1 MDFDFLPLD
10 TALTFTTGTDKYNDK
25 VADPVAVFESRNIS
39 ENRIIWLTGEI
50 DPCVTIDAVKVITE
64 YLRQDAGL
72 PIEERKPIRILI
84 DSCGGD
90 LSMTWMLCNIIES
103 SDTPV
108 IGVAM
113 SNCMSGAAY
122 ILLSCHK
129 RLMLKNANIMLHTG
143 SINGG
148 GNYEDFISMTDNYKT
163 QVKDLK
169 NFILERTSVPKNT
182 LTSKLKSDWYI
193 TKEDAI
199 KFGVVNKVIENMD
212 EVFVL

>member
-1 MDFDFLPLD
+1 MDFDFLTLNSASTSD
-10 TALTFTTGTDKYNDK
+10 RYNDK
-25 VADPVAVFESRNIS
+25 VADPIAVFEANNIS

-50 DPCVTIDAVKVITE
+50 DPDVTIDAVKAIME
-64 YLRQDAGL
+64 YIRQDVGK
-72 PIEERKPIRILI
+72 PIEERKPIRIFI
-84 DSCGGD
+84 DSLGGD
-90 LSMTWMLCNIIES
+90 LSTTWMLCNIIES
-103 SDTPV
+103 SNTPV
-108 IGVAM
+108 EGVAM
-113 SNCMSGAAY
+113 SSCMSGAAY

-163 QVKDLK
+163 QVKDLN
-169 NFILERTSVPKNT
+169 NFILERTNVPKNT

-199 KFGVVNKVIENMD
+199 KFGVVNKVIEDID
-212 EVFVL
+212 EVFS

>member
-1 MDFDFLPLD
+1 MDFDFLTLNGASTSD
-10 TALTFTTGTDKYNDK
+10 RYNDK
-25 VADPVAVFESRNIS
+25 VADPIAVFEANNIS
-39 ENRIIWLTGEI
+39 ENRIVWLTGEI
-50 DPCVTIDAVKVITE
+50 DPDVTIDAVKAIME
-64 YLRQDAGL
+64 YIRQDVGK
-72 PIEERKPIRILI
+72 PIEERKPIRIFI
-84 DSCGGD
+84 DSLGGD
-90 LSMTWMLCNIIES
+90 LSTTWMLCNIIES
-103 SDTPV
+103 SNTPV
-108 IGVAM
+108 VGVAM
-113 SNCMSGAAY
+113 SSCMSGATY

-169 NFILERTSVPKNT
+169 NFILERTNVPKNT

-199 KFGVVNKVIENMD
+199 KFGVVNKVIEDID
-212 EVFVL
+212 EVFS

>member
-1 MDFDFLPLD
+1 MDFDFLTLNSASTSD
-10 TALTFTTGTDKYNDK
+10 RYNDK
-25 VADPVAVFESRNIS
+25 VADPIAAFEANNIS

-50 DPCVTIDAVKVITE
+50 DPDVTIDAVKAIME
-64 YLRQDAGL
+64 YIRQDVGK
-72 PIEERKPIRILI
+72 PIEERKPIRIFI
-84 DSCGGD
+84 DSLGGD
-90 LSMTWMLCNIIES
+90 LSTTWMLCNIIES
-103 SDTPV
+103 SNTPV
-108 IGVAM
+108 VGVAM
-113 SNCMSGAAY
+113 SSCMSGAAY

-169 NFILERTSVPKNT
+169 NFILERTNVPKNT

-199 KFGVVNKVIENMD
+199 KFGVVNKVIEDID
-212 EVFVL
+212 EVFS